1 MYLSRSIYC
10 HLPSYTSGN
19 NCINIAAVVK
29 AAAAVIVVI
38 NDDEDDS
45 DNDQSKNN
53 NRNQYLLHI
62 YFVVGTM
69 KSAFIYFIPFKSEK
83 KKNPKQK
90 SLRSNCYSQTCFTDK
105 KQVCGNR

>member
-10 HLPSYTSGN
+10 HLPSYTNKSGN

-38 NDDEDDS
+38 NDNEDDS

-69 KSAFIYFIPFKSEK
+69 KRAFIYFIPIKSEK
-83 KKNPKQK
+83 NKK
-90 SLRSNCYSQTCFTDK
+90 
-105 KQVCGNR
+105 